1 MIDDS
6 DSIFEYEQ
14 KGDCGVRRDADEQ
27 YSRTLKLTLIPN
39 PYAGARMSCLAVHAT
54 AHTLTP

>member
-1 MIDDS
+1 M
-6 DSIFEYEQ
+6 
-14 KGDCGVRRDADEQ
+14 RRDADEQ